1 MSLLVPRPVVD
12 LEHGGVGR
20 ARMIYQQQQQQ
31 QSNRHADPLAIQ
43 VASTKTFLLVP

>member
-20 ARMIYQQQQQQ
+20 ARMIYQQQQ
-31 QSNRHADPLAIQ
+31 SNRHADPLAIQ